1 MTSIRVPLALAWLLA
16 ATIVQAAAPEPP
28 RLKYRSRGP
37 VCACE
42 SGLGENEIRKA
53 WEARFGSGSQRQAI
67 GEPASGSGSAPAAA
81 ADPGRQDKPREEGK

>member
-1 MTSIRVPLALAWLLA
+1 MTSIRVSFVLAWLLA
-16 ATIVQAAAPEPP
+16 AAVAQAAADPP

-53 WEARFGSGSQRQAI
+53 WEARFGSGSQQQAAEKPAPD
-67 GEPASGSGSAPAAA
+67 GESATAK
-81 ADPGRQDKPREEGK
+81 PGAERQDQQREEGK